1 MRMKNIS
8 LIIVICIL
16 IVSCKKDF
24 SRQPVITTGNFD
36 LATAIAHGTLVDQG
50 TKDIVDH
57 GFCWDSIGEPNLGNS
72 KVRLGALTN
81 TGSFQAQLLELS
93 ANRTYFLKAF
103 ISFSDEVL
111 FGAMV
116 TFTTPDLPVVTTT
129 PMTEITETFARCG
142 GEITDDYGSP
152 VLARGV
158 CWGIDS
164 NPDTTGYHT
173 SDGIGTG
180 VFESVLT
187 GLTANTQYYVRAY
200 ATSIYG
206 TKYANEVEF
215 NTGQSVTTPLVSTSA
230 ISAITQTSAISG
242 GNVIADGGADVT
254 ARGVC
259 WSNGPDPTI
268 ANSFTT
274 DGTGTGSF
282 ISQLTGLT
290 SNTTYYF
297 RAYATNSAG
306 TSYGSQ
312 QTFTTLTDPVLPTI
326 TTDDATDITQTTATS
341 GGNVVSDGGAVVS
354 VRGVC
359 WSTSSNPT
367 TANSTTSNGT
377 GTGTFI
383 SYLTGLTPNTTY
395 YVRGYAINSIGTAY
409 GSEINFTTSSAPYYI
424 GQSYGGGIIFYI
436 DGTSQHGLISALSD
450 QSIGAE
456 WGCIGTNI
464 SGTST
469 TIGTGQANTT
479 AIVNGCSST
488 GIAARICDDLVL
500 NGYTDWFLPSKDEL
514 NQMYQRK
521 DIIGNFSDDYYWS
534 SSQINDL
541 NAWNQL
547 FSSGSQY
554 ACQKEYFMRRVRA
567 VRVF

>member
-1 MRMKNIS
+1 MKNIS